1 MNLSLPAP
9 GILWGAFN
17 PGQSQA
23 RAEAQGCYWV
33 V

>member
-1 MNLSLPAP
+1 MNLSLPTL
-9 GILWGAFN
+9 GVSWGAFN
-17 PGQSQA
+17 SSQSQA